1 MNLQTNISPELWAAV
16 SNPYESENYKHAILE
31 AIHHLSSEIR
41 ARSGVDGDGVALIS
55 QALGGETP
63 RLRVNSLQS
72 ESERSVQKGLEQL
85 LRGIYLAIRNPRSH
99 EQFSDQQQDA
109 EAIIHFVDYLLR
121 VIIASKESFTIESFL
136 EAVTDSEFVETERY
150 AEILISEVPANRRGD
165 ALIALYE
172 TRTSINVHRV
182 RFIVSQLLTLLNEGQ
197 LDQYLAIVSK
207 QLRTTSEHFAIRTSM
222 QMLRPDLWPRIHEAA
237 RLRIENK
244 LIQDIKSGKTQYS
257 NRTSGALATW
267 AAEYVKNF
275 AQRTEAASVLV
286 AKLAH
291 TDSDERNYVAKYF
304 LPYFPGIFLS
314 EGGVRHAV
322 RTIATQIRGGDQ
334 NVMQALISTIQNLS
348 LIHISEPTR
357 PY

>member
-197 LDQYLAIVSK
+197 LDQYLA
-207 QLRTTSEHFAIRTSM
+207 
-222 QMLRPDLWPRIHEAA
+222 
-237 RLRIENK
+237 
-244 LIQDIKSGKTQYS
+244 
-257 NRTSGALATW
+257 
-267 AAEYVKNF
+267 
-275 AQRTEAASVLV
+275 
-286 AKLAH
+286 
-291 TDSDERNYVAKYF
+291 
-304 LPYFPGIFLS
+304 
-314 EGGVRHAV
+314 
-322 RTIATQIRGGDQ
+322 
-334 NVMQALISTIQNLS
+334 LS
-348 LIHISEPTR
+348 LIHI
-357 PY
+357 